1 MRLNLPPC
9 FPVWA
14 VLIAAVVVFTGF
26 SGCLSKEAR
35 CCGGGPK
42 TADLLVEGALA
53 PSPIPVGTP
62 HTMAVTVTNRGA
74 NPVEVTGVEVDRI
87 LPDGR
92 RAGTWS
98 MTGRGFEPMTVEGG
112 ETATVF
118 SRSGRNCGNAG
129 DYEVFVVVH
138 TSGGDFSDRFTYTFT

>member
-1 MRLNLPPC
+1 MRLPFSPC
-9 FPVWA
+9 VPLMA
-14 VLIAAVVVFTGF
+14 GLITLAVVAAGF
-26 SGCLSKEAR
+26 
-35 CCGGGPK
+35 GGMCSWK
-42 TADLLVEGALA
+42 NRQETTANGVVEIDGALT

-62 HTMAVTVTNRGA
+62 HTMTVTVTNRGEG
-74 NPVEVTGVEVDRI
+74 PVEVTGVEVDRI

-98 MTGRGFEPMTVEGG
+98 MTGRGFDPVTVGGG

-118 SRSGRNCGNAG
+118 SRSGRNCGDAG